1 MSVAEK
7 FMFDLTFD
15 NELEVPLEPE
25 QTEEI
30 ATVEE
35 EPEIIIPTF
44 SEEEVEI
51 ARQQGFDAGKEQG
64 LAATSEA
71 LTKQINE
78 TLLKTDEKLLA
89 AFQTQDSVNQ
99 DLSRAA
105 HSLAVGI
112 CKKMMPAMAKQHSFD
127 EVGRVIE
134 EVFAKAIEEP
144 KITLSVHSDIA
155 KAIEV
160 RVSELAKEK
169 GYEGRVLVQ
178 ADEELEA
185 SDCRVDWV
193 NGGSERNTKKLWAN
207 ITSILDRNIGEKPT
221 IWDEPDEVEI
231 TLTGEASILVEPET
245 AVPPIDNTS
254 QVDVSPDLGNG
265 NKNDAEGP
273 YQKQPTSELQQ
284 TDTDD

>member
-25 QTEEI
+25 QTEDI
-30 ATVEE
+30 VAVEE
-35 EPEIIIPTF
+35 EPEIIVPTF

-51 ARQQGFDAGKEQG
+51 ARQQGFDAGREQG

-105 HSLAVGI
+105 HSFAVGI

-144 KITLSVHSDIA
+144 RITLSVHSDIA

-185 SDCRVDWV
+185 SDCRVDWA
-193 NGGSERNTKKLWAN
+193 NGGCERNTKQLWAN

-221 IWDEPDEVEI
+221 IWDEPDEIEI
-231 TLTGEASILVEPET
+231 TRAGEASIQIKPEA

-254 QVDVSPDLGNG
+254 QVDISPDLRNG
-265 NKNDAEGP
+265 NKHDAEGP
-273 YQKQPTSELQQ
+273 DQEPITGELQP

>member
-144 KITLSVHSDIA
+144 RITLSVHSDIA

-169 GYEGRVLVQ
+169 VYEGRVLVQ
-178 ADEELEA
+178 VDEELEA

-273 YQKQPTSELQQ
+273 DQKQPTSELQQ

>member
-15 NELEVPLEPE
+15 NELEAPTEPE
-25 QTEEI
+25 RSDEI
-30 ATVEE
+30 AAVEE
-35 EPEIIIPTF
+35 EPEIIVPTF
-44 SEEEVEI
+44 SEEEVKI

-105 HSLAVGI
+105 HSLAFGI
-112 CKKMMPAMAKQHSFD
+112 CKKMMPALAEQHSFD
-127 EVGRVIE
+127 EVERVIE
-134 EVFAKAIEEP
+134 EVFSKAIEEP
-144 KITLSVHSDIA
+144 RITLSVHSDIA

-160 RVSELAKEK
+160 RIGELAKEK
-169 GYEGRVLVQ
+169 GYEGRVLVE
-178 ADEELEA
+178 ADKELEA

-193 NGGSERNTKKLWAN
+193 NGGSERNTRQLWAN
-207 ITSILDRNIGEKPT
+207 IASILDRNIGKKPT
-221 IWDEPDEVEI
+221 IWDEPGEI
-231 TLTGEASILVEPET
+231 KITSAGEASIPLEPE
-245 AVPPIDNTS
+245 AAAQPIDNKS
-254 QVDVSPDLGNG
+254 QVDILPDQGNS
-265 NKNDAEGP
+265 NKIDTEGP
-273 YQKQPTSELQQ
+273 DQEQPTGELQQ

>member
-144 KITLSVHSDIA
+144 RITLSVHSDIA

-169 GYEGRVLVQ
+169 VYEGRVLVQ
-178 ADEELEA
+178 ADEKLEA

-273 YQKQPTSELQQ
+273 DQKQPTSELQQ

>member
-231 TLTGEASILVEPET
+231 TLAGEASILVEPET

-273 YQKQPTSELQQ
+273 DQEQPTGELQQ